1 MADRNRK
8 DDEAG
13 PGSEGNGLAALKA
26 LLMARVAAVAA
37 DDLSASRYAG
47 RTRRP
52 GQAAT
57 EAGKGTPRYAGSTS
71 EERTDELQSPMRISY
86 AVFCLTTQI
95 KNTPQS
101 NEDDG

>member
-37 DDLSASRYAG
+37 DDLRASRYAG
-47 RTRRP
+47 RPRRP
-52 GQAAT
+52 GQAAK
-57 EAGKGTPRYAGSTS
+57 EAGRS
-71 EERTDELQSPMRISY
+71 EEHTSELQSLMRISY
-86 AVFCLTTQI
+86 AVFCLKTNNFTALPSRVAMYY
-95 KNTPQS
+95 T
-101 NEDDG
+101 